1 MSEDET
7 VLAIDVGTTSTK
19 AVLVTTTG
27 AVLGEG
33 DRGYPLA
40 EPEPGAA
47 VQDPETIWEAVG
59 DAVRDAAGGTRPAAI
74 AFSAAMHGL
83 LGVDDAG
90 DPVGPLLTWA
100 DARAAGVAT
109 ELRRR
114 DGALDL
120 HRRTGTPIHSM
131 SPLVKLAWL
140 RRDRPSLHAAPA
152 RWGGVKEFVLGRA
165 TGHRAADA
173 SCASGTG
180 LMDLVGRSWDD
191 EALDLAGLA
200 RDRLDPIVDTTAVVG
215 NLTAATAREWDL
227 PSGTPLVAGAGDGPL
242 ANLGLGA
249 IRPGVLACSIGTS
262 GALRLTVDRPAVD
275 PRGRLFCYAL
285 TRDRWTVGGAVTNG
299 GVVLDWA
306 TETFGADADTLL
318 DEAAATPP
326 GAAGLLAVP
335 HLLAERAPRWDG
347 GLGGTFLNLQRA
359 HGRGHLTRALLEGV
373 CLQLRLVLDSVRDAG
388 MAVEEVRATGG
399 FARSA
404 FWRQL
409 LADVLGV
416 PVGFAEGH
424 QGSAHGAALLGM
436 QGVGLLADTAE
447 ALADAADHVTIAETL
462 EPGPAAAG
470 HTRRRDVVERV
481 HDQLA
486 DVVGELRAGGS

>member
-1 MSEDET
+1 MSEAET
-7 VLAIDVGTTSTK
+7 VLAVDVGTTSTK
-19 AVLVTTTG
+19 AVLFTTTG
-27 AVLGEG
+27 VVLGEG
-33 DRGYPLA
+33 DRGYPLG

-59 DAVRDAAGGTRPAAI
+59 DAVRDAAGGTRPAVVAL
-74 AFSAAMHGL
+74 SAAMHGL
-83 LGVDDAG
+83 LGVDDGG

-100 DARAAGVAT
+100 DSRAAGVAG
-109 ELRRR
+109 EIRRR
-114 DGALDL
+114 GDALAL
-120 HRRTGTPIHSM
+120 HRRTGTPVHSM

-140 RRDRPSLHAAPA
+140 RRERPSLHAAPA
-152 RWGGVKEFVLGRA
+152 RFGGVKEFVVGRA
-165 TGHRAADA
+165 TGERAADA

-180 LMDLVGRSWDD
+180 LMDLERRCWDD
-191 EALDLAGLA
+191 EALDLAGLTP
-200 RDRLDPIVDTTAVVG
+200 DRLDRIVDTTAVVG
-215 NLTAATAREWDL
+215 SLTAAAAREWDL
-227 PSGTPLVAGAGDGPL
+227 PSGTPVVAGAGDGPL

-262 GALRLTVDRPAVD
+262 GALRLAVDRPGID
-275 PRGRLFCYAL
+275 PRGRLFCYEL
-285 TRDRWTVGGAVTNG
+285 TPQRWTVGGAVTNG

-306 TETFGADADTLL
+306 SETFGADPDELL
-318 DEAAATPP
+318 DEAAAVPA
-326 GAAGLLAVP
+326 GADGLLAIP

-347 GLGGTFLNLQRA
+347 GLGGTFLNLQRS

-399 FARSA
+399 FARSP

-416 PVGFAEGH
+416 PVGFTDGH
-424 QGSAHGAALLGM
+424 QGSAYGAALLGL
-436 QGVGLLADTAE
+436 QGVGLLDDGPD
-447 ALADAADHVTIAETL
+447 ALADVADRVTITETL
-462 EPGPAAAG
+462 EPGPSADAY
-470 HTRRRDVVERV
+470 TRRRDLVEQV

-486 DVVGELRAGGS
+486 DVVGELRASS

>member
-1 MSEDET
+1 MSSDP
-7 VLAIDVGTTSTK
+7 VLAVDVGTTSTK
-19 AVLVTTTG
+19 AVLFTTTG

-33 DRGYPLA
+33 DRGYALA

-47 VQDPETIWEAVG
+47 VQDPETVWEAVG
-59 DAVRDAAGGTRPAAI
+59 DAVRDAVGAAGGRRPQVV

-100 DARAAGVAT
+100 DSRAGDVAGD
-109 ELRRR
+109 LRRR
-114 DGALDL
+114 DDALAL

-140 RRDRPSLHAAPA
+140 RRERPSLHAAPA
-152 RWGGVKEFVLGRA
+152 RWSGIKEFVVGRA
-165 TGHRAADA
+165 GGRRAADA

-180 LMDLVGRSWDD
+180 LMDLERRCWDD
-191 EALDLAGLA
+191 EALDLAGLTA
-200 RDRLDPIVDTTAVVG
+200 DRLDPIVDTTAVVG
-215 NLTAATAREWDL
+215 KLSAAAAREWDL

-249 IRPGVLACSIGTS
+249 VRPGVLACSIGTS
-262 GALRLTVDRPAVD
+262 GALRLAVDRPGID
-275 PRGRLFCYAL
+275 PRGRLFCYEL
-285 TRDRWTVGGAVTNG
+285 TRDRWVVGGAVTNG

-306 TETFGADADTLL
+306 SETFGADPDTLL
-318 DEAAATPP
+318 TEAAATPP
-326 GAAGLLAVP
+326 GADGLLAIP

-388 MAVEEVRATGG
+388 MAVGEIRATGG
-399 FARSA
+399 FARSD

-409 LADVLGV
+409 LADVLGM
-416 PVGFAEGH
+416 PVGYAEGH
-424 QGSAHGAALLGM
+424 QGSAYGAALLGM
-436 QGVGLLADTAE
+436 QAVGLLEDTPD

-462 EPGPAAAG
+462 EPGPSAAG
-470 HTRRRDVVERV
+470 HTRRRDLVERV

-486 DVVGELRAGGS
+486 EVVGELRS